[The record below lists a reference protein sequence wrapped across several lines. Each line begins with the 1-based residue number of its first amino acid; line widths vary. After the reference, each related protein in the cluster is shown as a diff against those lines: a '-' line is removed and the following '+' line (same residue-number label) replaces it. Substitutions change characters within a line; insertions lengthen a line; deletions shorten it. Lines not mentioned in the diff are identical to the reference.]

1 MVESVYTMQYQRFRE
16 ILIEARKKQ
25 DLSQAALA
33 ERLGRLQT
41 FVSKYE
47 RGERRLDIIEFL
59 EVAAA
64 LRLDPH
70 KVLRELQAT
79 DSA

>member
-1 MVESVYTMQYQRFRE
+1 MVESVYTMQYRRFRE
-16 ILIEARKKQ
+16 ILIKARKKQ

-70 KVLRELQAT
+70 KVLRELRAT
-79 DSA
+79 DGA